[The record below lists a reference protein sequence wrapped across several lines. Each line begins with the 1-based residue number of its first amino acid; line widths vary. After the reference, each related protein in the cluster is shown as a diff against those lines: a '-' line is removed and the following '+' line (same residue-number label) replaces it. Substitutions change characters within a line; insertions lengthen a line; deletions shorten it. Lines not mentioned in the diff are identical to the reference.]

1 MSVADVVGVVAVLD
15 VRQSPQSTDVK
26 PFLLGGA
33 AVGRLARV
41 WPPSPHFGVS
51 WPPPLEMTAEQ
62 FQDLADSLTRVASP
76 DPS

>member
-51 WPPPLEMTAEQ
+51 WPQ